1 MIGEEA
7 YLRKGYG
14 KRVINLLMEHIHAN
28 TQAKEIIV
36 KPDEDN
42 PASYKALTSCGFQY
56 DKAAAYYKRGF
67 EKDYI

>member
-1 MIGEEA
+1 M
-7 YLRKGYG
+7 
-14 KRVINLLMEHIHAN
+14 INLLMEHIHAN

-42 PASYKALTSCGFQY
+42 PASCKALTSCGFQY
-56 DKAAAYYKRGF
+56 DKAAAYYKQGF